1 MAARIE
7 EAIHFA
13 GPVTM
18 GSTFTPPALSI
29 KNAAIA
35 SDAGIENGKQWS
47 IDNVQVKQG
56 YPATTIVDEDQLI
69 FVAPAEGNL
78 RRLSLALVTAC
89 IGDSTV
95 ACTLEKN
102 GVTVTNS
109 LITFDNSIAGGD
121 FEVAPLAA
129 AVPFV
134 AGDKFELVINATVG
148 TGTLGKGLHGWVVF
162 DVSPQS

>member
-29 KNAAIA
+29 KDAAIA
-35 SDAGIENGKQWS
+35 ADAGITNGKQWS
-47 IDNVQVKQG
+47 VANVQVKQG

-69 FVAPAEGNL
+69 FVAPAAGNL
-78 RRLSLALVTAC
+78 RRLALSLAVAN

-95 ACTLEKN
+95 ACTLEQN

-109 LITFDNSIAGGD
+109 LITFNNGVASGD
-121 FEVAPLAA
+121 FEVAPLAT

-134 AGDKFELVINATVG
+134 AGDKFELVINATIG
-148 TGTLGKGLHGWVVF
+148 TGTLGKGLHGWAVF
-162 DVSPQS
+162 DIEPQS